1 LLRCGIKRDKGDE
14 AQQACAKGAQLDPH
28 NDDIKEGAE
37 MNDLARNTRM
47 LKVTSLISVVLF
59 ILHVTGDISLGY
71 EKGSVYPVIPIA
83 LVFLIGATIL
93 GDNLAGHIIMFL
105 GGIASALMPVLH
117 WKLYAVAD
125 KGALG
130 YWFAAIVLS
139 MGVTGAFGVVLA
151 ALVMWQTWKRRRA
164 GALPR

>member
-1 LLRCGIKRDKGDE
+1 M
-14 AQQACAKGAQLDPH
+14 H
-28 NDDIKEGAE
+28 
-37 MNDLARNTRM
+37 DLTRNTRM
-47 LKVTSLISVVLF
+47 LKITSLISVVLF
-59 ILHVTGDISLGY
+59 ILHVAGDLSLGY
-71 EKGSVYPVIPIA
+71 EKGSVYPVVPIA

-105 GGIASALMPVLH
+105 SGIAGALMPVLH

-139 MGVTGAFGVVLA
+139 MGVTGEFGAVLA
-151 ALVMWQTWKRRRA
+151 ALVMWQTWRQRRA
-164 GALPR
+164 RTPS

>member
-1 LLRCGIKRDKGDE
+1 MSDASPSFPNTQLRRRSLWRIIDV
-14 AQQACAKGAQLDPH
+14 
-28 NDDIKEGAE
+28 E
-37 MNDLARNTRM
+37 MTDLARNTRM
-47 LKVTSLISVVLF
+47 LKMTSLISVVLF

-83 LVFLIGATIL
+83 PVFLTSATII
-93 GDNLAGHIIMFL
+93 GQNLAGHVIMFL

-139 MGVTGAFGVVLA
+139 MGVTGSFGAVVAVVL
-151 ALVMWQTWKRRRA
+151 MWEAWKRRRA
-164 GALPR
+164 GSPP

>member
-1 LLRCGIKRDKGDE
+1 
-14 AQQACAKGAQLDPH
+14 
-28 NDDIKEGAE
+28 

-47 LKVTSLISVVLF
+47 LKMTSLISVVLF

-83 LVFLIGATIL
+83 LLFLIGATIL
-93 GDNLAGHIIMFL
+93 GDGVAGHIIMFL

-130 YWFAAIVLS
+130 FWFAAIVLG
-139 MGVTGAFGVVLA
+139 MGVTGSFGAVLA
-151 ALVMWQTWKRRRA
+151 ALGMWHMWRKRRA
-164 GALPR
+164 EAIPHS

>member
-1 LLRCGIKRDKGDE
+1 MSDASPSFPNTQLRRRPLWRIID
-14 AQQACAKGAQLDPH
+14 L
-28 NDDIKEGAE
+28 E
-37 MNDLARNTRM
+37 MTDLARNMRM
-47 LKVTSLISVVLF
+47 LKMTSLISVVLF

-93 GDNLAGHIIMFL
+93 GDNLAGHVIMFF

-139 MGVTGAFGVVLA
+139 MGVTGAFGAVLA
-151 ALVMWQTWKRRRA
+151 VLVMWQAWKRRRA
-164 GALPR
+164 GSPPR